1 MFRTASGGRR
11 KPIYEKYSP
20 AHRLADGPSCN
31 GTFESID
38 GGMINPGESGF
49 ANIRFVAIEPLRGF
63 FREGLVWDIYEGA
76 GKVGTGQILSII
88 EAKEAGK

>member
-1 MFRTASGGRR
+1 
-11 KPIYEKYSP
+11 
-20 AHRLADGPSCN
+20 
-31 GTFESID
+31 
-38 GGMINPGESGF
+38 MINPGESGF